1 MAPVPHF
8 PTDESD
14 DEGAPDIG
22 DMVDRILNRG
32 DGSTLTPP
40 DA

>member
-8 PTDESD
+8 LTDESD
-14 DEGAPDIG
+14 DEDAPDIG

-40 DA
+40 GA

>member
-14 DEGAPDIG
+14 DKGAPDIG

-32 DGSTLTPP
+32 DGSTLTSQ